1 MKYPDGS
8 TIQVGDLIWW
18 DEGYCVGYV
27 QVIAESKDEYG
38 SWGLDAPH
46 IFVSNV
52 HPFDPTI
59 HTGVGYGES
68 FLADD
73 GIGLLTLEERVQ
85 LEQATSQ
92 ALERV
97 AADLAYSTYSVFTDV
112 RDCKL
117 VGWAFAFRKDDG
129 TELKR
134 ITVPVKHESNA

>member
-1 MKYPDGS
+1 MAYEVSGDDS

-27 QVIAESKDEYG
+27 QAVAESKNEYG

-46 IFVSNV
+46 IFVSNT
-52 HPFDPTI
+52 HPFDPTMHI
-59 HTGVGYGES
+59 GVGYGES
-68 FLADD
+68 ILADD

-92 ALERV
+92 AHER
-97 AADLAYSTYSVFTDV
+97 AADLEYSTYSVFTDV

-117 VGWAFAFRKDDG
+117 CRVGFHFQEG
-129 TELKR
+129 
-134 ITVPVKHESNA
+134 